1 MDGVYFITICTSN
14 KEHYFGEI
22 TNSEMQLSSIG
33 KIVKQCIEEISNH
46 YKEAEVTNYVV
57 MPNHVHIMLHIA
69 GKQNIESNISTNYGC
84 LRNANHEEP
93 CEDFHHNSKVSTIIG
108 SFKAAVSRKAR
119 IVATVAS
126 TQIDGKASIKIWQSR
141 YHDHI
146 VRNNIAYENIMNY
159 INNNVINWNSD
170 CFNSRDAI
178 NRVHNE

>member
-1 MDGVYFITICTSN
+1 MF
-14 KEHYFGEI
+14 
-22 TNSEMQLSSIG
+22 
-33 KIVKQCIEEISNH
+33 
-46 YKEAEVTNYVV
+46 
-57 MPNHVHIMLHIA
+57 
-69 GKQNIESNISTNYGC
+69 
-84 LRNANHEEP
+84 
-93 CEDFHHNSKVSTIIG
+93 NSKVSTIIG

-159 INNNVINWNSD
+159 INNNVINCNSD
-170 CFNSRDAI
+170 CFNSRNEI